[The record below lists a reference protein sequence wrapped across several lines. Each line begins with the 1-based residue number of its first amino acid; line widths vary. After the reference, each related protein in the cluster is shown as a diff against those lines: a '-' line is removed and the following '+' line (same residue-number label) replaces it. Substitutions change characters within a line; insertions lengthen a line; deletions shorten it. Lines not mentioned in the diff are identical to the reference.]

1 MAVHNESQFESL
13 ICGDLSAYGLLKAIP
28 GSEGDST
35 GHDIALALYPADLI
49 RWSAAC

>member
-1 MAVHNESQFESL
+1 MAVHNEIQFESF
-13 ICGDLSAYGLLKAIP
+13 ICGDLSAYGWLKTLP

-35 GHDIALALYPADLI
+35 GHDIALALYLADLI